1 EEQNDFSVTVY
12 TFFKAEAFPK
22 RLAKGLVE
30 EYNEF
35 KERQKQITYMSQGI
49 EQISETNEEDDFD
62 LSELA
67 AELGVEDLF
76 EESVGEVASSKD
88 D

>member
-1 EEQNDFSVTVY
+1 M
-12 TFFKAEAFPK
+12 
-22 RLAKGLVE
+22 AKGLVE

-76 EESVGEVASSKD
+76 EESVGEIASSTD
-88 D
+88 DEDIDIDDILQQINENELK